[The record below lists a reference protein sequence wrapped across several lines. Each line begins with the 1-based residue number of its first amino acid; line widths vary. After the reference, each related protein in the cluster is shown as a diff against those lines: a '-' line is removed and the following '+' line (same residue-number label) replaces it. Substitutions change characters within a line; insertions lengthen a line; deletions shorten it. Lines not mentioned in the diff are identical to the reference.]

1 MKKEHFTVCTFEKIQ
16 KWKKADSKK
25 EIWEIAEELMK
36 PLIDIC
42 QKYPLRNCK
51 NICYGS
57 DTEGYEL
64 RRNDNYINEDGIEVF
79 VRNEVFV
86 KRNKGKEFGTEFVCP
101 LTKVPELLL
110 KDFKEIYEK

>member
-42 QKYPLRNCK
+42 QKYPLGNCK
-51 NICYGS
+51 TTCYGS
-57 DTEGYEL
+57 DTDGYEL
-64 RRNDNYINEDGIEVF
+64 RRNVFLIDVSGIEIF

-86 KRNKGKEFGTEFVCP
+86 KRNKGKGFGTEFVCP
-101 LTKVPELLL
+101 LTKVPGLLL